1 MPCSCLY
8 ENVQKQKSDPV
19 LVYQKENKNS
29 SLNGKNKNV
38 ELEVEAAPLV
48 HMEPP
53 VVLVTPAHTL
63 LTPSSLSRA
72 APVGLRGGIQR
83 HRARAVDTQTSVPIP
98 ETSGKVT
105 IDNIVVV
112 VKDKVTNPLEPAGDD
127 DGDPIEDCQAATG
140 LNEDIV

>member
-1 MPCSCLY
+1 MKCT
-8 ENVQKQKSDPV
+8 ETKTDPV
-19 LVYQKENKNS
+19 LVYQKENKSS
-29 SLNGKNKNV
+29 SLNGKNKNA
-38 ELEVEAAPLV
+38 ELEVEAPLV
-48 HMEPP
+48 HMEHP

-63 LTPSSLSRA
+63 LTPASLSRA

-83 HRARAVDTQTSVPIP
+83 HRARAVDTQTLVPIP
-98 ETSGKVT
+98 ETSGEVT